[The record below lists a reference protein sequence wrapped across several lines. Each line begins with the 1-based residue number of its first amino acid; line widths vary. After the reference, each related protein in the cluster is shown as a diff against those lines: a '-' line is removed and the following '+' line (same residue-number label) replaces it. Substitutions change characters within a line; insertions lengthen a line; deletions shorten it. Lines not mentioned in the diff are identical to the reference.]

1 MPLEDARGVE
11 FGIGQPHRCQVGR
24 LFIVDRL
31 VLGTGNEVRFDRDQI
46 VDQFG
51 PRHLVVEAH
60 RDDVVAFEAR
70 HDAGGRAGSGQR
82 GHEVGADGGIGSDD
96 GAYNVHGSEIRMT
109 AAQVRRARVIAVGRN
124 AAWVVRDG
132 EREPVLAALRKT
144 LARTVLAPGDM
155 VEIQALDDDR
165 VVIDRVE
172 PRSFALVRR
181 TGGGRTKTMAA
192 NVETMA
198 IVVALTDPPPSLP
211 MLDRLIAFAVQHEVE
226 AALILT
232 KADLAGA
239 AAAAGM
245 GAVYAPLGVPVLVVQ
260 PKSGAGID
268 ALEHYLDGRHALLVG
283 NSGVG
288 KSSIFRALGGTATVG
303 DLSRFGRGRQ
313 TTTSARLF
321 QTATGFLVDSPGI
334 GEFILDPMPAAELPQ
349 LFVEMREPA
358 TRCRFDDC
366 RHLAEPDCAV
376 REAVA
381 EGRIAAS
388 RYASYLE
395 LATAP
400 GLPSGRVF

>member
-1 MPLEDARGVE
+1 
-11 FGIGQPHRCQVGR
+11 
-24 LFIVDRL
+24 
-31 VLGTGNEVRFDRDQI
+31 
-46 VDQFG
+46 
-51 PRHLVVEAH
+51 
-60 RDDVVAFEAR
+60 
-70 HDAGGRAGSGQR
+70 
-82 GHEVGADGGIGSDD
+82 
-96 GAYNVHGSEIRMT
+96 MT

-132 EREPVLAALRKT
+132 DAEPVLAALRKT
-144 LARTVLAPGDM
+144 LARTVLAPGDL
-155 VEIQALDDDR
+155 VAVRALEDGR
-165 VVIDRVE
+165 VVVDAVE

-181 TGGGRTKTMAA
+181 TAGGRTKTMAA

-198 IVVALTDPPPSLP
+198 IVVALTDPPPSLA
-211 MLDRLIAFAVQHEVE
+211 MLDRLIAFGVQHGIA

-239 AAAAGM
+239 AAAERI
-245 GAVYAPLGVPVLVVQ
+245 GAVYAPLGIPVLVVQ
-260 PKSGAGID
+260 PKTGDGID
-268 ALEHYLDGRHALLVG
+268 ALRAYLAGRHALLVG

-288 KSSIFRALGGTATVG
+288 KSSIFRALGGIATVG

-321 QTATGFLVDSPGI
+321 AGPDGFLIDSPGI
-334 GEFILDPMPAAELPQ
+334 GEFILDPMPAAELPR
-349 LFVEMREPA
+349 LFADMREPA

-388 RYASYLE
+388 RYASYRE

-400 GLPSGRVF
+400 GPSQWA

>member
-1 MPLEDARGVE
+1 MPFEDARGVE
-11 FGIGQPHRCQVGR
+11 FRVGQTDRGQMGRFFIFHRRGFGGR
-24 LFIVDRL
+24 D
-31 VLGTGNEVRFDRDQI
+31 EVRFDRDQV

-51 PRHLVVEAH
+51 RGHRVVEAH
-60 RDDVVAFEAR
+60 RDEVVAFEAR
-70 HDAGGRAGSGQR
+70 RDPRGRAGAAQR
-82 GHEVGADGGIGSDD
+82 RQQVGANGGIGSDD
-96 GAYNVHGSEIRMT
+96 GSNNLHPSGIRMT
-109 AAQVRRARVIAVGRN
+109 PPQVRRAIVIAVGRN

-132 EREPVLAALRKT
+132 DREPVLAALRKT
-144 LARTVLAPGDM
+144 LARTVLAPGDI
-155 VEIQALDDDR
+155 VTVQALDDDR
-165 VVIDRVE
+165 VVIDRIE

-181 TGGGRTKTMAA
+181 TAGGRTKTMAA

-198 IVVALTDPPPSLP
+198 VVVALADPPPSLP
-211 MLDRLIAFAVQHEVE
+211 MLDRLIAFAVQHGVE

-239 AAAAGM
+239 EAAERM
-245 GAVYAPLGVPVLVVQ
+245 RAVYAPLGVPVLVVQ
-260 PKSGAGID
+260 PKTGAGVD
-268 ALEHYLDGRHALLVG
+268 ALAAYLAGRHALLVG

-321 QTATGFLVDSPGI
+321 QTEHGFLVDSPGI
-334 GEFILDPMPAAELPQ
+334 GEFILDPMPAAELPR

-366 RHLAEPDCAV
+366 RHLSEPDCAV

-381 EGRIAAS
+381 EGRIAPS
-388 RYASYLE
+388 RYASYRE
-395 LATAP
+395 LAS
-400 GLPSGRVF
+400 LS

>member
-1 MPLEDARGVE
+1 VPFENARGIE
-11 FGIGQPHRCQVGR
+11 FGIGQTDRRQVGR
-24 LFIVDRL
+24 FFIVERF
-31 VLGTGNEVRFDRDQI
+31 VLRARDEVRFDRDQV

-51 PRHLVVEAH
+51 PRDFIIKAD
-60 RDDVVAFEAR
+60 RDDVVALETR
-70 HDAGGRAGSGQR
+70 HDPGRRAGAAQR
-82 GHEVGADGGIGSDD
+82 GHEVSANGGIAGDD
-96 GAYNVHGSEIRMT
+96 GSYDVHAVEVRMT

-155 VEIQALDDDR
+155 VAIQALDDDR
-165 VVIDRVE
+165 VVIDSVE

-181 TGGGRTKTMAA
+181 TAGGRTKTMAA

-211 MLDRLIAFAVQHEVE
+211 MLDHLIAFAVQHEVE

-232 KADLAGA
+232 KADLAGIPA
-239 AAAAGM
+239 AELIRS
-245 GAVYAPLGVPVLVVQ
+245 VYAPLGVPVMIVQ
-260 PKSGAGID
+260 PKTGAGID
-268 ALEHYLDGRHALLVG
+268 DLSGYLIGRHALLVG

-321 QTATGFLVDSPGI
+321 QTENGFLVDSPGI
-334 GEFILDPMPAAELPQ
+334 GEFILDPMPPAELPQ

-388 RYASYLE
+388 RYASYRE